1 MVSQRRLHVERARN
15 DDGVDLGAFKLG
27 NRHRLDRHAFGGQD
41 RPAVEADGMPGI
53 AVLALSFH
61 ELGR

>member
-41 RPAVEADGMPGI
+41 RPAVEADGSR
-53 AVLALSFH
+53 A
-61 ELGR
+61 